1 MIEPPL
7 PPDEEARLAELL
19 SYRILDTDSDKVLDD
34 ITLLASQICETPIA
48 LISLVDPD
56 RQWFKSKVGIDV
68 EQTHRNISFCG
79 HAILDQSMLEV
90 YDTLKDERFH
100 DNPLVVG
107 APNIRFYAGTPLI
120 TPNGYALGT
129 LCIVDSKPKVL
140 NNLQKAALD
149 TLGRNI
155 ITHLELLKRNAE
167 LTQVNKIK
175 TAYLSTLSH
184 EFKTPLNAICSFGKL
199 LEEEAKSQQ
208 LPALFQDALNHINAS
223 GEKLL
228 AAVDNLL
235 GIDNEDI
242 DTAPKSVN
250 TVGSKAFFH
259 HIFHT
264 LENHARGH
272 GIQISSHVES
282 TIPDTLTFNNAG
294 FCKIM
299 LTILDHAFRHA
310 APNMHIDIMLYYR
323 LGDLILLVKDSHCG
337 FTLKALNKVYVNL
350 EDTPE
355 EVSYLTKLRILV
367 DSLNGRIKVKSGGK
381 QGALYMCSLPATT
394 DEPMLKHAPTTSRF
408 TDNPAILVV
417 EDNEINQEVMKS
429 LLGQHEL
436 IADFASDGETALSM
450 IQSRQY
456 DLIFMD
462 INLPGIC
469 GLETT
474 QKIRETAPS
483 IPVIAVTANLITDR
497 ETMRE
502 AGMDA
507 VLTKPIEQASLARV
521 LNLYLIYGG
530 KID

>member
-79 HAILDQSMLEV
+79 HAILDHSLLEV
-90 YDTLKDERFH
+90 NDTLNDERFH
-100 DNPLVVG
+100 DNPLVTG
-107 APNIRFYAGTPLI
+107 APNIRFYAGTPLV

-129 LCIVDSKPKVL
+129 LCTIDSKPKVL
-140 NNLQKAALD
+140 TKLQKSALD

-167 LTQVNKIK
+167 LTQVNQIK

-199 LEEEAKSQQ
+199 LAEEAQSQH
-208 LPALFQDALNHINAS
+208 LPVLFRDALNHINAS

-235 GIDNEDI
+235 GIDKEH
-242 DTAPKSVN
+242 TAPNSVN

-264 LENHARGH
+264 LEQHAREH

-299 LTILDHAFRHA
+299 LTILGHAFRHA
-310 APNMHIDIMLYYR
+310 APNMHIDIMIYYR
-323 LGDLILLVKDSHCG
+323 LGDLIILVKDSHCS
-337 FTLKALNKVYVNL
+337 FSLKALNEVYVCL
-350 EDTPE
+350 EDAPE

-367 DSLNGRIKVKSGGK
+367 DNLNGHIKIKSDGK
-381 QGALYMCSLPATT
+381 QGAIYLCSLPATT
-394 DEPMLKHAPTTSRF
+394 DEPMSNYAPTKSRF

-417 EDNEINQEVMKS
+417 EDNQINQEVMKS
-429 LLGQHEL
+429 LLGQHGL
-436 IADFASDGETALSM
+436 IADIADDGETALSM

-507 VLTKPIEQASLARV
+507 VLTKPIEQASLARI

>member
-7 PPDEEARLAELL
+7 PPDEEGRLAELL
-19 SYRILDTDSDKVLDD
+19 SYRILDTDSEKLLDD
-34 ITLLASQICETPIA
+34 ITQLASQICETPIA

-79 HAILDQSMLEV
+79 HAILDQSLFEIN
-90 YDTLKDERFH
+90 DTLNDERFA
-100 DNPLVVG
+100 DNPLVTG

-129 LCIVDSKPKVL
+129 LCTIDSKPKAL
-140 NNLQKAALD
+140 SDLQKSALH
-149 TLGRNI
+149 TLGCNI
-155 ITHLELLKRNAE
+155 VTHLELRKRNAE
-167 LTQVNKIK
+167 LNHLNNIK
-175 TAYLSTLSH
+175 TDYLASFSH
-184 EFKTPLNAICSFGKL
+184 ELRTPLNAICTFGKL
-199 LEEEAKSQQ
+199 LEEEARLQH
-208 LPALFQDALNHINAS
+208 LAPIFQDALRHIRVS
-223 GEKLL
+223 GNKLL
-228 AAVDNLL
+228 AAVDIIL
-235 GIDNEDI
+235 GKEDNNGSK
-242 DTAPKSVN
+242 TLN
-250 TVGSKAFFH
+250 TVGAHAFFH

-264 LENHARGH
+264 LENHARGQ
-272 GIQISSHVES
+272 GIQISSHIENIVPE
-282 TIPDTLTFNNAG
+282 TLTFNTAG
-294 FCKIM
+294 FCKLM
-299 LTILDHAFRHA
+299 LTVLGYAFRHA

-323 LGDLILLVKDSHCG
+323 LGDLIILIKDTHSH
-337 FTLKALNKVYVNL
+337 FTLEDQQGVYACVD
-350 EDTPE
+350 DTLTGA
-355 EVSYLTKLRILV
+355 SYLTKLRILV
-367 DSLNGRIKVKSGGK
+367 DNLGGHIKIKSSEQNGTV
-381 QGALYMCSLPATT
+381 YMCSLPATT
-394 DEPMLKHAPTTSRF
+394 EEPMPSPSQAKSCF

-429 LLGQHEL
+429 LLGQHSL
-436 IADFASDGETALSM
+436 IADIASDGEAALRM
-450 IQSRQY
+450 LETRQY

-474 QKIRETAPS
+474 QKIRETLPS
-483 IPVIAVTANLITDR
+483 IPVIAVTANVITDK

-521 LNLYLIYGG
+521 LNLYLIPGG